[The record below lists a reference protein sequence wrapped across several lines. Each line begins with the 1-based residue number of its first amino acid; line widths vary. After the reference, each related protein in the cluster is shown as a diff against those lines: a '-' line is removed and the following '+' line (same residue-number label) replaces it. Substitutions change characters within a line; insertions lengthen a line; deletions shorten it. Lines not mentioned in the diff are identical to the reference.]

1 MSDMY
6 IIVSDTY
13 NASVLD
19 GYNLTLFSLRS
30 ENLSIKVAV
39 TILRRSVA
47 ITMKNM
53 MSNIVRKR

>member
-13 NASVLD
+13 YASVLD
-19 GYNLTLFSLRS
+19 GYTLTLFSLRS
-30 ENLSIKVAV
+30 ENLSNKVAV
-39 TILRRSVA
+39 TIFRASVA

-53 MSNIVRKR
+53 MSNIVRSR

>member
-47 ITMKNM
+47 TTMKNM
-53 MSNIVRKR
+53 MSNIVRTR